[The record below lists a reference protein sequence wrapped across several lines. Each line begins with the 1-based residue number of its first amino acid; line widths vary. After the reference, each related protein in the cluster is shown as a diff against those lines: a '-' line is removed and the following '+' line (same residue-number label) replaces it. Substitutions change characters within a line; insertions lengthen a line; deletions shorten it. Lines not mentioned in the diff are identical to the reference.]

1 VPTITVLPTGTEIP
15 CWEGET
21 VLAALVRSGFLMK
34 FGCRRGGCGVCT
46 VRLVEGSMRDERP
59 VAESA
64 LPLTDRSGG
73 VWLACRAAPVGDV
86 TVELRTDDK
95 LRLVSPLL
103 RDVARRERDARRA
116 LVS

>member
-1 VPTITVLPTGTEIP
+1 MPTITVLPTGTEIP
-15 CWEGET
+15 CHDGEP

-46 VRLVEGSMRDERP
+46 VRLLDGTMSYQRP

-64 LPLTDRSGG
+64 LDMDERAAG
-73 VWLACRAAPVGDV
+73 VWLACRAVPDGDV
-86 TVELRTDDK
+86 TIELRADDT
-95 LRLVSPLL
+95 LRLVSPML
-103 RDVARRERDARRA
+103 RDAARRGREARRA